1 MDRDIRRVMHEGAA
15 ALGLNAMDIAS
26 GGGHDTGDFVN
37 CGVPGAMIFVRN
49 PGGSHNPAE
58 AMSIADFGKATQL
71 LAVTL
76 ARLAA

>member
-1 MDRDIRRVMHEGAA
+1 MHQGAA
-15 ALGLNAMDIAS
+15 ALGVDAIDIAS

-37 CGVPGAMIFVRN
+37 CGVPSAMIFVRN
-49 PGGSHNPAE
+49 PGGSHNPCE
-58 AMSIADFGKATQL
+58 RMSIDDFGKATQL